1 MTYRFLLN
9 RINVD
14 ENVPPGELLLD
25 IIRYYRG
32 LTGTKE
38 ACREGDCGACQIL
51 LGELVNNRIHYQA
64 VNACLLAVGAIAGQ
78 HIVTIEGLNSEQ
90 LNPIQRVLV
99 EKGAIQCG
107 FCTPGLVMALTGFF
121 LNSTLSDE
129 SDALDS
135 IAGNLCRCTGY
146 AGIKRAVNALCG
158 QFDLSTSPLERRIED
173 LIVWK
178 ILPAYFASVP
188 NRLKQF
194 SAIPS
199 TVTDCGFCPPLPSG
213 EGWGEGKQKGAFR
226 DRSQYSKSSGQP
238 DNAVLIAGGT
248 DLFVQKPKK
257 LYSQALHFLINE
269 SPHPLIRKE
278 NTDCVINAL
287 TTIEQI
293 RTSLLLQ
300 SCFPQ
305 LAEDF
310 KLICSAPVRQR
321 ATLGGNLVN
330 ASPIGDLAVFFLALN
345 AQLILLSCSQ
355 SRIVPLQQFFQGY
368 KQIDLK
374 PGERLLEA
382 RFEIPA
388 QVGRFSYEK
397 VGKRMHLDIASVNS
411 AMLIQEQAGK
421 ISKVHLSAGGVAP
434 FPLYLAKTSA
444 YLVGQNVCLETVK
457 TAAEIALSEIVPI
470 SDTRGSAQYKRL
482 LLRQLL
488 YAHFDKL
495 FPEVFK
501 GGTFN
506 AD

>member
-9 RINVD
+9 CNCVE
-14 ENVPPGELLLD
+14 ENVSPCELLLD
-25 IIRYYRG
+25 IIRQNRG

-51 LGELVNNRIHYQA
+51 LGEHLNDRIHYQA
-64 VNACLLAVGAIAGQ
+64 VNACLLPVGTISGG
-78 HIVTIEGLNSEQ
+78 HVVTIEGLNREQ
-90 LNPIQRVLV
+90 LNPIQRLLV
-99 EKGAIQCG
+99 ENGAIQCG
-107 FCTPGLVMALTGFF
+107 FCTPGLVIALTGFF

-129 SDALDS
+129 SAALDS
-135 IAGNLCRCTGY
+135 VAGNLCRCTGY
-146 AGIKRAVNALCG
+146 AGIKRAVKALCR

-173 LIVWK
+173 LVVWK

-194 SAIPS
+194 SAIPN
-199 TVTDCGFCPPLPSG
+199 TGTECGFCPPLPSG

-238 DNAVLIAGGT
+238 ENAVLIAGGT
-248 DLFVQKPKK
+248 DLFVQKPQK
-257 LYSQALHFLINE
+257 LYSQPLHFLAND
-269 SPHPLIRKE
+269 SLQPLIRQE
-278 NTDCVINAL
+278 NTDCIINAL

-293 RTSLLLQ
+293 RTSPLLQ
-300 SCFPQ
+300 SCFPR

-345 AQLILLSCSQ
+345 AQLILLSGSQ
-355 SRIVPLQQFFQGY
+355 KRTVPLQHFFQGY

-374 PGERLLEA
+374 PGERLLEV
-382 RFEIPA
+382 RFEIPT
-388 QVGRFSYEK
+388 QVDRLSYEK
-397 VGKRMHLDIASVNS
+397 VSKRMHLDIASVNS
-411 AMLIQEQAGK
+411 ATLIQEQAGK

-434 FPLYLAKTSA
+434 FPLYLAKTCA
-444 YLVGQNVCLETVK
+444 YLVGQKVCLETVK
-457 TAAEIALSEIVPI
+457 TAADIAQSEIAPI

-482 LLRQLL
+482 LLQQLL
-488 YAHFDKL
+488 YAHFVKL
-495 FPEVFK
+495 FPEFFK
-501 GGTFN
+501 GEVFN

>member
-9 RINVD
+9 RNSVE

-25 IIRYYRG
+25 IIRYNRG

-51 LGELVNNRIHYQA
+51 VGELINDGIHYQA
-64 VNACLLAVGAIAGQ
+64 VNACLLPVGAIAGQ
-78 HIVTIEGLNSEQ
+78 HVVTIEGLNSEQ
-90 LNPIQRVLV
+90 LNPIQRALV
-99 EKGAIQCG
+99 ENGAIQCG

-121 LNSTLSDE
+121 LNSTHSDE
-129 SDALDS
+129 SAALDS
-135 IAGNLCRCTGY
+135 IAGNLCRCSGY
-146 AGIKRAVNALCG
+146 AGIKRAVSALCQ
-158 QFDLSTSPLERRIED
+158 QFDLSASSPERRIEE
-173 LIVWK
+173 LIAWQ
-178 ILPAYFASVP
+178 ILPIYFASVP
-188 NRLKQF
+188 EML
-194 SAIPS
+194 
-199 TVTDCGFCPPLPSG
+199 
-213 EGWGEGKQKGAFR
+213 
-226 DRSQYSKSSGQP
+226 SQYLAGKTSEP
-238 DNAVLIAGGT
+238 LDNAVLIAGGT
-248 DLFVQKPKK
+248 DLFVQKPEK
-257 LYSQALHFLINE
+257 LHSQPLHFLSNE
-269 SPHPLIRKE
+269 SLHPLIRKQ
-278 NTDCVINAL
+278 NSDCIINAL

-293 RTSLLLQ
+293 RTSSLLQ
-300 SCFPQ
+300 SCFPR

-321 ATLGGNLVN
+321 ATLGGNLIN
-330 ASPIGDLAVFFLALN
+330 ASPIGDLAVFFLSLD
-345 AQLILLSCSQ
+345 AQLTLVSGSQ
-355 SRIVPLQQFFQGY
+355 TRTVALEHFFQGY

-374 PGERLLEA
+374 PGERLLEV
-382 RFEIPA
+382 RFEIPT
-388 QVGRFSYEK
+388 QVDRLSYEK
-397 VGKRMHLDIASVNS
+397 VSKRMHLDIASVNS

-434 FPLYLAKTSA
+434 FPLYLPKTCA

-457 TAAEIALSEIVPI
+457 TAAEIALSEIAPI

-482 LLRQLL
+482 LLQQLL

>member
-9 RINVD
+9 RNNVD

-25 IIRYYRG
+25 IIRYNRG

-51 LGELVNNRIHYQA
+51 VGEHINDRIHYQA
-64 VNACLLAVGAIAGQ
+64 VNACLLPVGAIAGQ
-78 HIVTIEGLNSEQ
+78 HVVTIEGLNSEQ
-90 LNPIQRVLV
+90 LNPIQRALV
-99 EKGAIQCG
+99 ENGAIQCG

-121 LNSTLSDE
+121 LNSTHSDE
-129 SDALDS
+129 SAALDS

-146 AGIKRAVNALCG
+146 VGFKRAVSALCQ
-158 QFDLSTSPLERRIED
+158 QFDLSASPLERRIED
-173 LIVWK
+173 LVAWQ
-178 ILPAYFASVP
+178 ILPSYFATVP
-188 NRLKQF
+188 EML
-194 SAIPS
+194 
-199 TVTDCGFCPPLPSG
+199 
-213 EGWGEGKQKGAFR
+213 
-226 DRSQYSKSSGQP
+226 SQYLAGKISEP
-238 DNAVLIAGGT
+238 LDNAVLIAGGT
-248 DLFVQKPKK
+248 DLFVQKPQK
-257 LYSQALHFLINE
+257 LYSQPLHFLSNE
-269 SPHPLIRKE
+269 SLHPLIRKQ
-278 NTDCVINAL
+278 NSDCIINAL

-300 SCFPQ
+300 SCFPL

-310 KLICSAPVRQR
+310 KLICSAPIRQR
-321 ATLGGNLVN
+321 ATLGGNLIN
-330 ASPIGDLAVFFLALN
+330 ASPIGDLAVFFLALDT
-345 AQLILLSCSQ
+345 QLILLSGSQ
-355 SRIVPLQQFFQGY
+355 LRTVPLQQFFQGY

-374 PGERLLEA
+374 PGERLLEV

-397 VGKRMHLDIASVNS
+397 VSKRMYLDIASVNS

-434 FPLYLAKTSA
+434 FPLYLAKTCA

-457 TAAEIALSEIVPI
+457 TAAEIALSEIAPI

-488 YAHFDKL
+488 YAHFAKL
-495 FPEVFK
+495 FPEFFK
-501 GGTFN
+501 GEVFN